1 MRGTIDPRGMSMI
14 ERELA
19 EAREQRHRRRV
30 RFDPARRVID
40 VAGYRLDLD
49 RARNAVELLDWL
61 FQIAYKGWCDPQ
73 LLRDVIYELDD
84 ACRIVL
90 GKGIQGVYCPWEQP
104 RVVDWRRGVTRPA
117 RLVEEAENGNL
128 TSGSRGKRKLPAK
141 GRR

>member
-1 MRGTIDPRGMSMI
+1 MI
-14 ERELA
+14 KRELA

-73 LLRDVIYELDD
+73 LLRDMIAELDD
-84 ACRIVL
+84 ACQIVF
-90 GKGIQGVYCPWEQP
+90 GEGIQGVYCPWEQP

-117 RLVEEAENGNL
+117 RLVEEAENGNP
-128 TSGSRGKRKLPAK
+128 TSGSRGKRKPPAK